1 MDKDGAIVTQCK
13 TQHKNNKNPNY
24 CCCYMQTLRKK
35 KELEQN
41 NTHCMIL
48 FIGNSTTDQTIQGT

>member
-1 MDKDGAIVTQCK
+1 
-13 TQHKNNKNPNY
+13 
-24 CCCYMQTLRKK
+24 MQDSAQKQQKPKLLLLLHANTKEE